1 MTGGI
6 RRAGRTGRIVTG
18 VAAAV
23 LSVGAVA
30 GCGADGAGGGAGGG
44 SGNERA
50 AADAAAVRTSP
61 IADVLAE
68 LPARVDGAKVVVGK
82 PDAPRTVQVLVDPRC
97 GHCAKFEAAGGETL
111 LKLAADG
118 RVKVEYLLAS
128 FLDQGGASGSVKA
141 VNALRAS
148 VDAGRFAEYH
158 AAVFASQP
166 KGRFTDALLLKIA
179 DEVPGLRG
187 AAFDQ
192 AVAGMTYE
200 GWAGESEKAFE
211 ATGAQGTPVV
221 LVDGRAL
228 GAKDGSMFDAQA
240 FARTLKGAGIG

>member
-1 MTGGI
+1 MEGV
-6 RRAGRTGRIVTG
+6 RRAGRAGRVVTA
-18 VAAAV
+18 VAAAA
-23 LSVGAVA
+23 LLGGAVA
-30 GCGADGAGGGAGGG
+30 GCGAGDARQ
-44 SGNERA
+44 EPA
-50 AADAAAVRTSP
+50 ASAAVRTSP
-61 IADVLAE
+61 IADVLAK
-68 LPARVDGAKVVVGK
+68 LPAAVDGAKVVVGS

-97 GHCAKFEAAGGETL
+97 GYCAKFEEAGGETL

-118 RVKVEYLLAS
+118 KVKVEYLLAS

-166 KGRFTDALLLKIA
+166 KGRFTDELLLRIA

-192 AVAGMTYE
+192 AVADGTYAD
-200 GWAGESEKAFE
+200 WAGEAEKAFE
-211 ATGAQGTPVV
+211 ATGAQGTPAV
-221 LVDGRAL
+221 LVDGRPV
-228 GAKDGSMFDAQA
+228 GAQDRSMFDAHA
-240 FARTLKGAGIG
+240 FARTLKDAGIG